1 MRIARVSIPEV
12 AGPVFGVVNGTSI
25 DIIKGHPFSDLEFTG
40 VNLDLEKVKIL
51 SPVLPSKIV
60 CVGKNYA
67 DHAKEL
73 GGEVPAEP
81 VIFIKPSTTVIGE
94 NDQIVLPTQSTNV
107 HHEVE
112 LAVVISHLCKN
123 VDVSRA
129 GEVILGYTIANDVT
143 ARDLQNS
150 DGQWTRAKSFDTFCP
165 IGPWIETELDPTNL
179 DLTCEVNGQLRQS
192 GNTSEMVRTAHEMVA
207 WISTVMTLLPGDVI
221 LTGTPAGVGPIV
233 NGDIVEV
240 TISGIGT
247 LSNPVIKK

>member
-12 AGPVFGVVNGTSI
+12 AGPVFGVVNGTKIAILKS
-25 DIIKGHPFSDLEFTG
+25 HPFADLDFTG
-40 VNLDLEKVKIL
+40 VELDLDAVKIL
-51 SPVLPSKIV
+51 SPVLPSKII

-67 DHAKEL
+67 DHAKEM

-81 VIFIKPSTTVIGE
+81 VIFIKPNTTVIGE
-94 NDQIVLPTQSTNV
+94 DDAIVLPPQSSNV

-123 VDVSRA
+123 VEVDRA

-143 ARDLQNS
+143 ARDLQNI

-165 IGPWIETELDPTNL
+165 LGPWIETELDPTNL
-179 DLTCEVNGQLRQS
+179 ALSCEVNGEVTQS
-192 GNTSEMVRTAHEMVA
+192 GNTKDMIRSAHEMVA

-221 LTGTPAGVGPIV
+221 LTGTPAGVGPVV
-233 NGDIVEV
+233 NGDVVDV
-240 TISGIGT
+240 TIEGIGT
-247 LSNPVIKK
+247 LSNPVVSK